1 MKILV
6 SLSVAGLLLLA
17 SCGGKGKD
25 AASMSYSQEDANEVI
40 AYYNITVDLMKKLV
54 TTDDISKT
62 LAYMKKDGKG
72 FVIAPIVNRSYFQA
86 KDTTAL
92 LNPGNCFPDAVRDS
106 LKALCLAY
114 VEQSVC

>member
-1 MKILV
+1 
-6 SLSVAGLLLLA
+6 
-17 SCGGKGKD
+17 
-25 AASMSYSQEDANEVI
+25 
-40 AYYNITVDLMKKLV
+40 
-54 TTDDISKT
+54 
-62 LAYMKKDGKG
+62 MKKDGKG

-114 VEQSVC
+114 VDASNKVYANYEEYCQYFKAEEYKDD